1 MCGLYTGG
9 LTTGAISVL
18 VDLFLTT
25 VPVLDAA
32 ETNTTTVNKRHVPT
46 ILEIFVPC
54 YTVLAAAILFLLLIL
69 FVSTRNVNSGN
80 RRKSRVNAERWEMA
94 VVTDVGLSIINHAT
108 RIAFDDVPV
117 TNKKVARGF
126 IGDFDKEVLYKLRSL
141 HIQPGEIIRIC
152 LPAISTMVVGPLLM
166 LGYYEII
173 EFFWST
179 DDYPVLPNINQC
191 VACFL
196 TPAGLVY
203 AISFGFAFQQAINK
217 QCDILEKMTTEISY
231 LDQAATLTS
240 KLKLRSPAVKV
251 EMYRALKAEALY
263 MILQV
268 QKGDMTK
275 YRHRPKEDIKVE
287 IWHIIDHLQVLTS
300 TPHHYVDVLMSQKI
314 MEYVTALNSVCS
326 DQLGILHSKIHW
338 LKWAFLVTLGFFS
351 LFGVLMIQA
360 YSYRME
366 LMMSMLTLFSIVML
380 CYIVADLDSPFTGF
394 FRIDVRII
402 SDVIYRLEMLSNMA
416 FLGCT
421 ETACYPDSSKFRYK
435 R

>member
-1 MCGLYTGG
+1 M
-9 LTTGAISVL
+9 SVL
-18 VDLFLTT
+18 VEILLTT
-25 VPVLDAA
+25 VHPLTASD
-32 ETNTTTVNKRHVPT
+32 TNATTVNQRHVPS

-54 YTVLAAAILFLLLIL
+54 YSVLAASILCLTLTLIGSASHA
-69 FVSTRNVNSGN
+69 STGN

-94 VVTDVGLSIINHAT
+94 VVTDAGFSVINQTT
-108 RIAFDDVPV
+108 RIAFDDVPITDKNSV
-117 TNKKVARGF
+117 RNF
-126 IGDFDKEVLYKLRSL
+126 LEDFDKEVLDNLRTI
-141 HIQPGEIIRIC
+141 HVQPVEIIRIC
-152 LPAISTMVVGPLLM
+152 FPAFCTMAIGPVFM
-166 LGYYEII
+166 LGYYNII
-173 EFFWST
+173 DFFWSF

-217 QCDILEKMTTEISY
+217 QCDILEKMTTEISF

-240 KLKLRSPAVKV
+240 KLKLRSPAIKV
-251 EMYRALKAEALY
+251 DMYRALKAEALY

-268 QKGDMTK
+268 QKGDIAK
-275 YRHRPKEDIKVE
+275 YRHRPLEDIKVK
-287 IWHIIDHLQVLTS
+287 IWSIIDHLHLLTS
-300 TPHHYVDVLMSQKI
+300 TPHHYVDVVMSQRI
-314 MEYVTALNSVCS
+314 MDYITALNSVCS

-366 LMMSMLTLFSIVML
+366 LVMSMLTLFSIVML

-402 SDVIYRLEMLSNMA
+402 SDVIYRLDMLSKMA
-416 FLGCT
+416 LLGCT

>member
-1 MCGLYTGG
+1 MSLNIGG
-9 LTTGAISVL
+9 MTTGAMSVL
-18 VDLFLTT
+18 VEILLTT
-25 VPVLDAA
+25 VPPLDAINSTSTA
-32 ETNTTTVNKRHVPT
+32 VNKRSVPT
-46 ILEIFVPC
+46 IMEIFVPC
-54 YTVLAAAILFLLLIL
+54 YTVLAAAILSLALMLICAS
-69 FVSTRNVNSGN
+69 FHVNAGN
-80 RRKSRVNAERWEMA
+80 RRKSRVTAERWEMA
-94 VVTDVGLSIINHAT
+94 VVTDAGVSIINHTT
-108 RIAFDDVPV
+108 RVALDDLSITERKTIQSFLGEFD
-117 TNKKVARGF
+117 R
-126 IGDFDKEVLYKLRSL
+126 EVLDNLRSF
-141 HIQPGEIIRIC
+141 HVQPGEIIRIC
-152 LPAISTMVVGPLLM
+152 FPAFSTMVIGPVFM
-166 LGYYEII
+166 MGYYEII
-173 EFFWST
+173 DFFWSIE
-179 DDYPVLPNINQC
+179 DYPDLPNINQC

-251 EMYRALKAEALY
+251 SMYRALKAEALY

-268 QKGDMTK
+268 QKGDMAK
-275 YRHRPKEDIKVE
+275 YRHRPQENIKVE
-287 IWHIIDHLQVLTS
+287 IWNIIDHLHMLS
-300 TPHHYVDVLMSQKI
+300 NNPHHHVDVVMSQRI
-314 MEYVTALNSVCS
+314 MEYIMALNSICS

-351 LFGVLMIQA
+351 LFGVLMIKA

-366 LMMSMLTLFSIVML
+366 LVMSMLTLFSIVML

-416 FLGCT
+416 FMGCT
-421 ETACYPDSSKFRYK
+421 ETACYPDSSKFRSK

>member
-1 MCGLYTGG
+1 MCRTRIRGM
-9 LTTGAISVL
+9 TTGVLSVFAEIL
-18 VDLFLTT
+18 LTT
-25 VPVLDAA
+25 VPPLAA
-32 ETNTTTVNKRHVPT
+32 ANTTATANKRIVPT
-46 ILEIFVPC
+46 VLEIFVPC
-54 YTVLAAAILFLLLIL
+54 YTVLAVAILFLALML
-69 FVSTRNVNSGN
+69 FSSSFRVKAIN
-80 RRKSRVNAERWEMA
+80 RRKSRVDAERWEMT
-94 VVTDVGLSIINHAT
+94 VVTDAGISIINHTT
-108 RIAFDDVPV
+108 RVAFDDVPLSD
-117 TNKKVARGF
+117 KKTTRSF
-126 IGDFDKEVLYKLRSL
+126 LEDFDKEVLDNLCSF
-141 HIQPGEIIRIC
+141 HVQPGEIIRIC
-152 LPAISTMVVGPLLM
+152 LPAFSTLTLGPILMV
-166 LGYYEII
+166 GYYEII
-173 EFFWST
+173 DFFWSIE
-179 DDYPVLPNINQC
+179 DYPELPNINQC

-240 KLKLRSPAVKV
+240 KLKLRSPAVKAS
-251 EMYRALKAEALY
+251 MYRALKAEALY

-268 QKGDMTK
+268 QKCDMSK
-275 YRHRPKEDIKVE
+275 YRHRPKENIKVE
-287 IWHIIDHLQVLTS
+287 IWKIVDHLHLLSSGPHHHVDVVMCQRIID
-300 TPHHYVDVLMSQKI
+300 YI
-314 MEYVTALNSVCS
+314 MALNSVCS

-351 LFGVLMIQA
+351 LFGILMIKA

-366 LMMSMLTLFSIVML
+366 LMMSMLTLFSVVML

-416 FLGCT
+416 FMGCT

-435 R
+435 L